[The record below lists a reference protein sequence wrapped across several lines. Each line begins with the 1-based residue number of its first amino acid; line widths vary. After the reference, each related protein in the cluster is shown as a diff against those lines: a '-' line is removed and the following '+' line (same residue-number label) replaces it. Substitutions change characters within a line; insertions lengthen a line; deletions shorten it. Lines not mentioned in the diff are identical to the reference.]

1 MKLFGT
7 PGLKNIISSCRWKYT
22 EEMNI
27 PDLMLV
33 VPSFV
38 IGKMPLQKQD
48 NVRRREKKKKEKH

>member
-1 MKLFGT
+1 
-7 PGLKNIISSCRWKYT
+7 
-22 EEMNI
+22 MNI

-48 NVRRREKKKKEKH
+48 NVRRKEKKKKEKH